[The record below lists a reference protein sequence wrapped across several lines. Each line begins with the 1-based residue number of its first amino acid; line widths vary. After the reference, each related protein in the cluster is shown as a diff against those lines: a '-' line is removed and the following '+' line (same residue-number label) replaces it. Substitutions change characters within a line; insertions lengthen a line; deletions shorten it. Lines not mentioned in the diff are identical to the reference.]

1 MSAIPPRRWRGWG
14 VCCDMAIAAVAVLFV
29 SLLDTRSRNAKL
41 RLIGDY
47 LRSTPDPDRG
57 WEMAALTGDLDIKAI
72 KPALIRALIE
82 DRVDPVLFRMSRDY
96 VGDTAETV
104 ALLWPGA
111 IEGDSAELRLSD
123 VNDRLASL
131 SRSDAPAAMAALL
144 DRLDRS
150 EEHTSE
156 LQSIMRIPYAVFCL
170 KKKN

>member
-1 MSAIPPRRWRGWG
+1 
-14 VCCDMAIAAVAVLFV
+14 
-29 SLLDTRSRNAKL
+29 
-41 RLIGDY
+41 
-47 LRSTPDPDRG
+47 
-57 WEMAALTGDLDIKAI
+57 MAALTGDLDIKAI

-123 VNDRLASL
+123 VIARLASL

-144 DRLDRS
+144 DRLAAEGRFAQLGRAS
-150 EEHTSE
+150 CRE
-156 LQSIMRIPYAVFCL
+156 RVGV
-170 KKKN
+170 NV

>member
-1 MSAIPPRRWRGWG
+1 MVVYICMLLCSIVLQDVFFFRQKTAYEMRISDWSSD
-14 VCCDMAIAAVAVLFV
+14 VCSSDL
-29 SLLDTRSRNAKL
+29 L

-57 WEMAALTGDLDIKAI
+57 WAMAALTGDLDIKAI

-111 IEGDSAELRLSD
+111 IEGDSAELRL
-123 VNDRLASL
+123 
-131 SRSDAPAAMAALL
+131 
-144 DRLDRS
+144 
-150 EEHTSE
+150 
-156 LQSIMRIPYAVFCL
+156 
-170 KKKN
+170 